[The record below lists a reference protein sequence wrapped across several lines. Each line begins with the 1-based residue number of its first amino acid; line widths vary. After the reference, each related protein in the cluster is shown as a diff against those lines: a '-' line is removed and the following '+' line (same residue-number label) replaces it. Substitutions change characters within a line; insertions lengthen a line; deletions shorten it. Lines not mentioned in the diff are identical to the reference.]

1 MKALLV
7 LSFAYNN
14 LKKRMAPAIL
24 AGLTLLFAVQVWAAD
39 PIPVTTCG
47 TVISAPGTYQLVN
60 DLVNCPQD
68 GIDIVSS
75 DVHLILNGHQISG
88 SGGAAQGNVNTYG
101 IAVGIGVPTGV
112 SNVKING
119 PATIS
124 NFGQGGVGFEGVSSS
139 TVVGVTST
147 GNKFGFNVNA
157 AFGAGNPSLRSTG
170 NKFNGN
176 TATANAGHGFTLNG
190 ADQNTFRGNDSSG
203 NGFVFGAEGFFLF
216 DATGNVVEGNTFDQ
230 NNGAGVLAQG
240 GSGINN
246 TIRGNTAQG
255 NAGLDLQDNNSG
267 CANLWQGNNFGS
279 ANQPCIQ

>member
-1 MKALLV
+1 MRKNKTLYA
-7 LSFAYNN
+7 LSFVYNN
-14 LKKRMAPAIL
+14 LKKRIAPAML
-24 AGLTLLFAVQVWAAD
+24 AGLTLLFAAQAWAAE
-39 PIPVTTCG
+39 PVPVTTCG
-47 TVISAPGTYQLVN
+47 TVISTPGTYQLVN

-75 DVHLILNGHQISG
+75 DVHLILNGHQILG
-88 SGGAAQGNVNTYG
+88 SGGANTNG
-101 IAVGIGVPTGV
+101 IAVGSGVPTGV

-119 PATIS
+119 PGTVS
-124 NFGQGGVGFEGVSSS
+124 NFGQAGVVFEGVSSS
-139 TVVGVTST
+139 TVVGVTSS
-147 GNKFGFNVNA
+147 GNKFGFAVNA
-157 AFGAGNPSLRSTG
+157 AFTAGNPSLRSVG

-216 DATGNVVEGNTFDQ
+216 DATSNVVEGNTFDQ
-230 NNGAGVLAQG
+230 NSSAGVLAQG

-255 NAGLDLQDNNSG
+255 NAGLDLQDNNGG
-267 CANLWQGNNFGS
+267 CANLWQGNTFGS